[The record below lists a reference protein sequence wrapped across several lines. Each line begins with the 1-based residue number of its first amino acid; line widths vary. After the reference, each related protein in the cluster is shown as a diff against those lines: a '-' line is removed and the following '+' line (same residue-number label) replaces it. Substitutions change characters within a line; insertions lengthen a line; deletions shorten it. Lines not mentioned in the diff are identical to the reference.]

1 MYKFLRLVFI
11 VIIYTLVYVAYGI
24 SWQYLLCGIAILGL
38 MITCSEEDRNE

>member
-1 MYKFLRLVFI
+1 MYKFLRLVFS

-38 MITCSEEDRNE
+38 MITCSEEGRNE

>member
-1 MYKFLRLVFI
+1 MYKFLKLVFS

-38 MITCSEEDRNE
+38 MITCSEEDRDE

>member
-1 MYKFLRLVFI
+1 MYKFLRLVFS